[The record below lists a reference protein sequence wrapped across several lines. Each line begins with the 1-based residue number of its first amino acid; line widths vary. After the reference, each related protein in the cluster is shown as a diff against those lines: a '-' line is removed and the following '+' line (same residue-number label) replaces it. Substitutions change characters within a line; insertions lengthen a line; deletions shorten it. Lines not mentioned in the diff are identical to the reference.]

1 MGSLKRR
8 LALGITTLIAGTVL
22 LAVPPTNAGA
32 TATGL
37 TVSVGTIVNLS
48 QETGNQFE
56 GSVAIDPSNPSR
68 MFVLARDE
76 TGNLIGARSSDG
88 GSTWTHSKMG
98 TCVCSADKLPPAWG
112 NTSVTFDQYG
122 NLFVAYLSTS
132 TSTYTDFALS
142 TDGGATF
149 SHQLALAKLTDQPVV
164 AAGHGSVWVPTT
176 RAG

>member
-1 MGSLKRR
+1 MHKVNEAD
-8 LALGITTLIAGTVL
+8 LAFFAWLDEDCAAAIPEENTRG
-22 LAVPPTNAGA
+22 AVG
-32 TATGL
+32 
-37 TVSVGTIVNLS
+37 VVGH
-48 QETGNQFE
+48 
-56 GSVAIDPSNPSR
+56 
-68 MFVLARDE
+68 ARV
-76 TGNLIGARSSDG
+76 G
-88 GSTWTHSKMG
+88 
-98 TCVCSADKLPPAWG
+98 VCSADKLPPAWG